1 MKGQR
6 TKGTHFLH
14 VVKILRANRDRIG
27 LMLAPELHH
36 YLEERILPS
45 SWYSSDDHLELLRV
59 VARMMPKGTD
69 PWMTM
74 GRGSARMD
82 LEGAYK
88 HHFRFHDPE
97 MTLRVLPA
105 VWKSTHDTGKFI
117 NRFHGPCE
125 ASFQMVDYP
134 ILTDEICRIT
144 SGYIWEALNL
154 SGAKEPSVEHI
165 TCVTAKASCCTWI
178 ARWNG
183 MQAPNS

>member
-14 VVKILRANRDRIG
+14 VIKVLRANRQRAVES
-27 LMLAPELHH
+27 LSPHLCH
-36 YLEERILPS
+36 YLDERILPS

-59 VARMMPKGTD
+59 VAKMMPKGAD
-69 PWMTM
+69 PWITM

-88 HHFRFHDPE
+88 HHFRFQHPE

-105 VWKSTHDTGKFI
+105 VWKSTHDSGKFV
-117 NRFHGPCE
+117 NQFHGAGE
-125 ASFQMVDYP
+125 ASFKLIDYP
-134 ILTDEICRIT
+134 VVTDEICRIT
-144 SGYIWEALNL
+144 TGYVLEALCL
-154 SGAKEPSVEHI
+154 SGANTPHVEHI
-165 TCVTAKASCCTWI
+165 TCVAAKASCCTWI

-183 MQAPNS
+183 MSW

>member
-14 VVKILRANRDRIG
+14 VVKLLRANRER
-27 LMLAPELHH
+27 LVELLNPALLH
-36 YLEERILPS
+36 YLDERILPS

-59 VARMMPKGTD
+59 VSKMMPKGID
-69 PWMTM
+69 PWIAM

-88 HHFRFHDPE
+88 HHFRFQDPE

-117 NRFHGPCE
+117 NQFHGPYE
-125 ASFQMVDYP
+125 ASFKLVDYP
-134 ILTDEICRIT
+134 VMTDEICRIT
-144 SGYIWEALNL
+144 TGYIIEALNL
-154 SGAKEPSVEHI
+154 SGAKDPDVQHI
-165 TCVTAKASCCTWI
+165 TCVAAKASCCTWI
-178 ARWNG
+178 ARWAG
-183 MQAPNS
+183 MQW